1 MAMAA
6 MVMAITA
13 VAATAMRDVALPR
26 RGDATVVC
34 DVRKLWYVWLM
45 MLALAPPL
53 NISPA
58 LGWRA
63 ERIERRWAH

>member
-1 MAMAA
+1 MSPSHRLRPSLHGAWVVVATVAMAT

-34 DVRKLWYVWLM
+34 DGESDGMR
-45 MLALAPPL
+45 
-53 NISPA
+53 
-58 LGWRA
+58 G
-63 ERIERRWAH
+63 